1 MTISITQV
9 AKKKKLITWWRLY
22 IELERARNITW
33 QADFL
38 PLGTR
43 EPVNRDEEL
52 FSIQIKKCHTRLITF
67 LVFC

>member
-22 IELERARNITW
+22 SKLERSTW

-38 PLGTR
+38 LLGTR